1 MNDKKWYKNL
11 KKSKLNPPSKVF
23 SPVWKILY
31 LSLFISFYLIKNK
44 CLKWCEPL
52 NYFFIQLFFNL
63 IWSYLFFKLKRVD
76 LSLLD
81 TFLMIIF
88 TFLTIIKSYN
98 YTKLGSLILIPYLIW
113 ICFAFYLNLF
123 IYNNN

>member
-1 MNDKKWYKNL
+1 MNEKKWYRNL

-23 SPVWKILY
+23 SPVWNILY
-31 LSLFISFYLIKNK
+31 ITLFVSFFSIKSK

-52 NYFFIQLFFNL
+52 NYFLIQLFFNL
-63 IWSYLFFKLKRVD
+63 IWTYLFFVLKRVD

-81 TFLMIIF
+81 IFLMIIF

-98 YTKLGSLILIPYLIW
+98 YTKFGSLILIPYLIW

-123 IYNNN
+123 IYKNN